1 MIEYQRAKSLNTEP
15 ATAIGSNIEQD
26 AIQRIQ
32 RFYVD
37 DSIIVE
43 ELEISTSKRE
53 NDRYILDNS
62 RVDMGMNTEPVQVYQ
77 KHKQN
82 ALINQPS
89 EMEMIP
95 ISQRNLM
102 KIYKDGSIKKQM
114 SKTQSSF

>member
-1 MIEYQRAKSLNTEP
+1 
-15 ATAIGSNIEQD
+15 
-26 AIQRIQ
+26 
-32 RFYVD
+32 
-37 DSIIVE
+37 
-43 ELEISTSKRE
+43 
-53 NDRYILDNS
+53 
-62 RVDMGMNTEPVQVYQ
+62 MGMNTEPVQVYQ

-114 SKTQSSF
+114 SKT